1 MIILL
6 IIICILLFTSI
17 SCCNWP
23 IDLDTFENG
32 KFKDAKFRLWDKINP
47 VNWFKS

>member
-6 IIICILLFTSI
+6 IIICILLFVSI
-17 SCCNWP
+17 SCCSWP
-23 IDLDTFENG
+23 IDFDTFEDG
-32 KFKDAKFRLWDKINP
+32 KFKGAKFRGWDKINP